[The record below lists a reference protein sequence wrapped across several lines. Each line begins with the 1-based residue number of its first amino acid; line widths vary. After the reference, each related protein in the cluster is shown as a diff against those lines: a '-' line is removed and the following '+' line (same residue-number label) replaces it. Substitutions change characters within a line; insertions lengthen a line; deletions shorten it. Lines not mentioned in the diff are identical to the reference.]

1 MHTACTARTADA
13 ARRRARDSRLY
24 CWREGRKSKNPA
36 RCLCVCA
43 RAGLSTA
50 ATSKSRGCS
59 PTKTTHGCACLCTRR
74 ATPVRTAPTA
84 VCPAQIRVIDA
95 TAVERAA
102 KRAGVKTQYRHHPR
116 HAKSQMQ
123 ARVRAD
129 GSFALAGE
137 EGAEQQDDD
146 GAEEPTTRHGGA
158 AGEGAGGDAGSQQLA
173 GGTTAAAKPTAAAT
187 AMHVALN
194 ASGAAAARAPNASTA
209 GASQHSSHHDDASAA
224 ASATAASAASA
235 SAPSAASAAPPAAA
249 RPTPASPTLAAAPGW
264 PWRSS

>member
-1 MHTACTARTADA
+1 M
-13 ARRRARDSRLY
+13 
-24 CWREGRKSKNPA
+24 
-36 RCLCVCA
+36 
-43 RAGLSTA
+43 
-50 ATSKSRGCS
+50 
-59 PTKTTHGCACLCTRR
+59 
-74 ATPVRTAPTA
+74 RTAPTA

-187 AMHVALN
+187 AMHLALN
-194 ASGAAAARAPNASTA
+194 ASGAAAARAPPNASTA
-209 GASQHSSHHDDASAA
+209 GASQHSSHDAA
-224 ASATAASAASA
+224 AASAASA
-235 SAPSAASAAPPAAA
+235 AAATPPAAA
-249 RPTPASPTLAAAPGW
+249 RPTPASAKEAVRERAALSQAAESGEGTKQLQHLRRIGHGGPSIPVESAAG
-264 PWRSS
+264 PRSQAIADAEASRNHTQ

>member
-1 MHTACTARTADA
+1 M
-13 ARRRARDSRLY
+13 
-24 CWREGRKSKNPA
+24 
-36 RCLCVCA
+36 
-43 RAGLSTA
+43 
-50 ATSKSRGCS
+50 
-59 PTKTTHGCACLCTRR
+59 
-74 ATPVRTAPTA
+74 RTAPTA

-187 AMHVALN
+187 AMHLALN

-209 GASQHSSHHDDASAA
+209 GASQHSSHDAA
-224 ASATAASAASA
+224 AASA
-235 SAPSAASAAPPAAA
+235 SAAAAAAASAAAATPPAAA
-249 RPTPASPTLAAAPGW
+249 RPTPASAKEAVRERAALSQAAESREGAKQLQHLRRIGHGGPSIPVESAAG
-264 PWRSS
+264 PRSQAIADAEASRNHTQ